1 MSRLLLA
8 LALIAGADAY
18 LLAPIRPAVT
28 TMRSTVAT
36 MATVEEAVTDCLE
49 SGCSIDDVSVLIDEL
64 KQSSN
69 EQEDGSLAKA
79 RTLGLIV
86 QLGELN
92 KQPDKNK
99 NELEKVIAGMGRSF
113 GTVEAFNFPGEPLG
127 YSGTTGTSTTAGKS
141 LD

>member
-64 KQSSN
+64 KRPCQPSN
-69 EQEDGSLAKA
+69 PL
-79 RTLGLIV
+79 RPL
-86 QLGELN
+86 
-92 KQPDKNK
+92 PDCS
-99 NELEKVIAGMGRSF
+99 RP
-113 GTVEAFNFPGEPLG
+113 FP
-127 YSGTTGTSTTAGKS
+127 
-141 LD
+141 